1 MKLSIF
7 SKLPLELI
15 YYIMEIS
22 GIVKFR
28 VSAKLGLHPECK
40 FIYQILP
47 WDPRRN
53 IISLCVQ
60 PITKIKNTN
69 HGFMKKL
76 NNYYIVEFWQ
86 NSIWSDYNDHYS
98 FVKYA
103 FNLEKGLQQVM
114 ISTTPI

>member
-1 MKLSIF
+1 MKLCIF

-28 VSAKLGLHPECK
+28 KCQ

-47 WDPRRN
+47 WDSRKN
-53 IISLCVQ
+53 IISLSFQ
-60 PITKIKNTN
+60 PITKIENTN
-69 HGFMKKL
+69 YGFRKKL
-76 NNYYIVEFWQ
+76 SNYYIVEFWQ
-86 NSIWSDYNDHYS
+86 NSIWSNYNDHYS

-103 FNLEKGLQQVM
+103 FSLEKGLYQVR
-114 ISTTPI
+114 ICTTPI